1 MDQPHNLDENGQQLN
16 EMTTKSNETP
26 TTGHKEVETITPPA
40 KQGGGKAQKEVFE
53 WVKALAIAAILVVVI
68 RYFLFAP
75 FIVDGPSM
83 EPNFYTGER
92 LIVNK
97 IIYDI
102 RQPRH
107 GEVVVFHVPEENR
120 DFIKR
125 VIGVPGDKVKYD
137 GDNLYINGEKV
148 EEPYLKESID
158 AAMAKGE
165 IFNNQGADRNFP
177 NENFQTDIVPDG
189 TILAFGDN
197 RRNSRDS
204 RMIGYVSDK
213 QIIGRADVI
222 FWPMSKITFVKHG

>member
-1 MDQPHNLDENGQQLN
+1 MDQPHRLGENGRPSDETTTNLN
-16 EMTTKSNETP
+16 ETRTSEQ
-26 TTGHKEVETITPPA
+26 KEGETITPPP
-40 KQGGGKAQKEVFE
+40 KQGGKAQKEVFE
-53 WVKALAIAAILVVVI
+53 WVKALAIAALLVIVI

-102 RQPRH
+102 RQPKH

-148 EEPYLKESID
+148 EEPYLKESIE
-158 AAMAKGE
+158 AAKAKGE
-165 IFNNQGADRNFP
+165 IFNSQGSESNFP
-177 NENFQTDIVPDG
+177 NGNFQTDIVPDD